1 LGPGLRAT
9 VPHQRDGDPGPG
21 LERDP
26 LARDVD
32 PRGTPSMPEVTLDT
46 ETIGYIQLFE
56 ARTGAR
62 VKDCLAAEDK
72 LVYLV
77 YPGEVHKAVGPGGV
91 LVDRLKGMLKKEIQV
106 VEYADD
112 PETLV
117 KNVFYWYGP
126 KQVDLVPKGK
136 GRHATVTVDP
146 AWKARAIGKAGKN
159 LKVARAIL
167 LRHTDVGSVSV
178 A

>member
-1 LGPGLRAT
+1 MAEIAF
-9 VPHQRDGDPGPG
+9 DN
-21 LERDP
+21 
-26 LARDVD
+26 
-32 PRGTPSMPEVTLDT
+32 
-46 ETIGYIQLFE
+46 ETIGYIRLFE
-56 ARTGAR
+56 ERTGAR
-62 VKDCLAAEDK
+62 VRDCLETEEK
-72 LVYLV
+72 LVFLV

-106 VEYADD
+106 VEYSDD
-112 PETLV
+112 TEALA
-117 KNVFYWYGP
+117 KNIFYWYSP
-126 KQVDLVPKGK
+126 KRVDFAPKGK

-167 LRHTDVGSVSV
+167 LRHSDVVSVSV

>member
-1 LGPGLRAT
+1 MA
-9 VPHQRDGDPGPG
+9 
-21 LERDP
+21 EI
-26 LARDVD
+26 AF
-32 PRGTPSMPEVTLDT
+32 DT
-46 ETIGYIQLFE
+46 ETLGYIRLFE
-56 ARTGAR
+56 EATGAR
-62 VKDCLAAEDK
+62 VKDCLEAEDR

-77 YPGEVHKAVGPGGV
+77 HPGDIPKAVGPGGV
-91 LVDRLKGMLKKEIQV
+91 LVDRLKGLMKKEIQV
-106 VEYADD
+106 VEFADE

-117 KNVFYWYGP
+117 RNIFYWYSP
-126 KQVDLVPKGK
+126 KSVDFVPKGK

-167 LRHTDVGSVSV
+167 LRHTDIVSVSV

>member
-1 LGPGLRAT
+1 MT
-9 VPHQRDGDPGPG
+9 
-21 LERDP
+21 
-26 LARDVD
+26 
-32 PRGTPSMPEVTLDT
+32 EVSFDT
-46 ETIGYIQLFE
+46 ETLGYIRLFE
-56 ARTGAR
+56 ERTGAR
-62 VKDCLAAEDK
+62 VKDCFEAEDK
-72 LVYLV
+72 LVILV
-77 YPGEVHKAVGPGGV
+77 QPGEVHKAVGPGGV

-106 VEYADD
+106 VEWSDE

-117 KNVFYWYGP
+117 KNIFYWYSP
-126 KQVDLVPKGK
+126 KQVDFGPKGN

-167 LRHTDVGSVSV
+167 LRHSDIVSVSV

>member
-1 LGPGLRAT
+1 
-9 VPHQRDGDPGPG
+9 
-21 LERDP
+21 
-26 LARDVD
+26 
-32 PRGTPSMPEVTLDT
+32 MPEITLDT
-46 ETIGYIQLFE
+46 ETLGYIRLFE
-56 ARTGAR
+56 ERTGAR

-72 LVYLV
+72 LVFLV
-77 YPGEVHKAVGPGGV
+77 MPGEVHKAVGPGGV

-106 VEYADD
+106 VEWSDD
-112 PETLV
+112 PETLAR
-117 KNVFYWYGP
+117 NIFYWYSP
-126 KQVDLVPKGK
+126 KKVDLVPKGK

-167 LRHTDVGSVSV
+167 VRHTDIQSVSV